1 MVSNTGSY
9 TAAGRGPADYEESC
23 GLDRVDMSWG
33 HDEYLYHVVKDYP
46 PVGSL
51 CMIRYHSFYPAHREG
66 EYACLMN
73 QRDREMFAWVRNF
86 NPFDLYS
93 KSTERPNQK
102 EIRTFYEELV
112 FEFLPAK
119 LDW

>member
-9 TAAGRGPADYEESC
+9 TSAGRG
-23 GLDRVDMSWG
+23 
-33 HDEYLYHVVKDYP
+33 
-46 PVGSL
+46 GS
-51 CMIRYHSFYPAHREG
+51 PAHREG
-66 EYACLMN
+66 EYAYLMN
-73 QRDREMFAWVRNF
+73 QRDRDMFAWVRKF

-93 KSTERPNQK
+93 KSKERPNQK

-112 FEFLPAK
+112 SEFLPAK